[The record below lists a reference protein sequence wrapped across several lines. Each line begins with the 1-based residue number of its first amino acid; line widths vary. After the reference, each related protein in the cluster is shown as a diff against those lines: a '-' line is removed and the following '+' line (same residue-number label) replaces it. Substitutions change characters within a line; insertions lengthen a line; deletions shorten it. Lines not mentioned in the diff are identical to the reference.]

1 MSAKNHVKKYLTAA
15 TNALAIALSVIKE
28 SFTSSVGN
36 HVNVF
41 LYVRTNAKNLAQS
54 IVLLVN
60 GSAKIVA
67 TIATVPSAVVCPAYR
82 VGSLVCG
89 NANTINARKD
99 VVKCVIVGNAMNPAV
114 NL

>member
-1 MSAKNHVKKYLTAA
+1 MQNHVKKYLTAA
-15 TNALAIALSVIKE
+15 TNVQAIALSVMKE

-60 GSAKIVA
+60 GNAKIVA
-67 TIATVPSAVVCPAYR
+67 IIATVPTAVICPAHR

-89 NANTINARKD
+89 NANTINARND
-99 VVKCVIVGNAMNPAV
+99 VVKCVIVRNAMNPAV
-114 NL
+114 SL